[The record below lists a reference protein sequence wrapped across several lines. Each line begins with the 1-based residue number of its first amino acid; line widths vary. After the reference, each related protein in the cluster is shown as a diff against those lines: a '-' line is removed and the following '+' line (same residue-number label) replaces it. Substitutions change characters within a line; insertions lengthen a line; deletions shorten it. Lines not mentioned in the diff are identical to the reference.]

1 MFDLLNFEF
10 ILCCIAPEKWSMGV
24 MFNQFRSYRGPIMHA
39 KSFYTVGLSALI
51 ATTVGT
57 TALAAEVNI
66 YSYRQPDLIAPLLD
80 AFTEETG
87 IKTNVLFLNKGL
99 VERMKAEGEN
109 SPADLIFT
117 VDIGRLSEAKTEGVT
132 QPVDSGAVNGAIPEN
147 YRDPEGHWF
156 GLTTR
161 GRVVYASKDRV
172 AQDAI
177 TYEELADPKWKGKI
191 CIRSG
196 QHIYN
201 VALIAS
207 IIAHAGEEKAEAWLN
222 GVKDNLARKPN
233 GNDRAQAKGIFA
245 GECDIGIGNTYY
257 VGLMKNNEKEPEQKE
272 WADSI
277 KVLFPNAGD
286 RGTHVNISGMALAK
300 HAPNKDDAVKLMEF
314 LASPKGQEIYAEQV
328 YEYPVDPNAS
338 VSDTVKSFGDI
349 KPDALGLDEIAKN
362 RAAASAMV
370 DRVGFNN

>member
-1 MFDLLNFEF
+1 M
-10 ILCCIAPEKWSMGV
+10 
-24 MFNQFRSYRGPIMHA
+24 YA
-39 KSFYTVGLSALI
+39 KSFIAVGAAAVLSTSI
-51 ATTVGT
+51 GT
-57 TALAAEVNI
+57 SAMAEEVNI

-99 VERMKAEGEN
+99 VERVEAEGAN
-109 SPADLIFT
+109 SPADLILT
-117 VDIGRLSEAKTEGVT
+117 VDISRLSDAKDKGVT
-132 QPVDSGAVNGAIPEN
+132 QPVESDGINGTIPAN
-147 YRDPEGHWF
+147 FRDPEGHWF

-201 VALIAS
+201 IGLIS
-207 IIAHAGEEKAEAWLN
+207 SVISHLGEEKAEEWLA

-233 GNDRAQAKGIFA
+233 GNDRAQAKGIFS

-257 VGLMKNNEKEPEQKE
+257 VGLMMTNEKEPEQKD
-272 WADSI
+272 WADAI
-277 KVLFPNAGD
+277 KVLFPNSQD

-300 HAPNKDDAVKLMEF
+300 NAPNKDAALKLMEF
-314 LASPKGQEIYAEQV
+314 LASPKGQELYAERV
-328 YEYPVDPNAS
+328 FEYPVAPGAEAS
-338 VSDTVKSFGDI
+338 DIVKSFGEINPDTLPLADI
-349 KPDALGLDEIAKN
+349 ANN
-362 RAAASAMV
+362 RKAASVLV
-370 DRVGFNN
+370 DKVGFNN